1 MTLRAMANGLAL
13 MLSLALLGFLF
24 EASDLGHGINAAWID
39 ANVRDHGVPGA
50 LLFLMMSG
58 ALTALG
64 LPRQIIAFLGGYA
77 FDVGLGTLLAVL
89 GTGLGCVLSFGY
101 ARLAGRGLLRERLG
115 ERVARFDCIVCKHAF
130 STTMLIRLLPIGNN
144 LLTNLAAGVSS
155 IRPAPFFLGTLVGYL
170 PQTLAFALV
179 GSGMQI
185 APVLK
190 LGLGAALFLAS
201 GALGI
206 WLYRNIRASDAC
218 SPLDSNTP
226 RDATAPKP

>member
-1 MTLRAMANGLAL
+1 MTLRAMAKGLAL

-24 EASDLGHGINAAWID
+24 EASDLGRGIDPAWID
-39 ANVRDHGVPGA
+39 ANVRDHGLPGA
-50 LLFLMMSG
+50 LLFLMMG
-58 ALTALG
+58 GVLTAFG

-77 FDVGLGTLLAVL
+77 FDVGLGTLFAVL

-101 ARLAGRGLLRERLG
+101 ARLFGQGLLRERLG
-115 ERVARFDCIVCKHAF
+115 ERAARFDRIVCTHAF
-130 STTMLIRLLPIGNN
+130 STTTLIRLLPVGNN
-144 LLTNLAAGVSS
+144 LLTNLAAGISS

-179 GSGMQI
+179 GSGIQI
-185 APVLK
+185 APALK

-206 WLYRNIRASDAC
+206 CLFRNIRANDTC
-218 SPLDSNTP
+218 SPIDSVT
-226 RDATAPKP
+226 RDATSPKP